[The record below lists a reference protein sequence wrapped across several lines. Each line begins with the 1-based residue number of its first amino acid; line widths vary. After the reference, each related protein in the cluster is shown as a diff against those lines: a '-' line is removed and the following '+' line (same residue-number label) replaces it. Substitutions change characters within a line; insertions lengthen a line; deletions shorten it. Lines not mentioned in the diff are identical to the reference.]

1 MSLIVVGKR
10 NIKSHKATVLDIKA
24 DLRRAIMSSFSK
36 KGFEDANTI
45 IFLKNAEKN
54 LKEVKM
60 DKDIYIQVTKR
71 LKKAK
76 DTKKSIEN
84 RREDVLTASS
94 LIF

>member
-1 MSLIVVGKR
+1 MSYTP
-10 NIKSHKATVLDIKA
+10 NILDIKT
-24 DLRRAIMSSFSK
+24 DLRRAVMSSFSK

-71 LKKAK
+71 LKKAR
-76 DTKKSIEN
+76 DTQKSIEN
-84 RREDVLTASS
+84 RREDILTASS
-94 LIF
+94 LVF

>member
-1 MSLIVVGKR
+1 MSYTP
-10 NIKSHKATVLDIKA
+10 NILDIKT
-24 DLRRAIMSSFSK
+24 DLRRAVMSSFSK

-94 LIF
+94 LVF